1 MGWSLRENM
10 YQVIDKIK
18 LMRSNLSIL
27 IKESIGA
34 RSQNNLYCHS
44 ARVTESIRRGI
55 RVKITPL

>member
-34 RSQNNLYCHS
+34 RSQNHPIVIPHLLRNL
-44 ARVTESIRRGI
+44 
-55 RVKITPL
+55 L